1 MNVSTSQD
9 ALERRAWADAH
20 EPPIGPEMA
29 RHYLRDLVYGAID
42 GIITTFAVVAGVAG
56 ANLAASTAIILG
68 IANLVADGFSM
79 GASNF
84 LGIRSEEAALAAQGE
99 PHREPFPLRHALA
112 TFLAF
117 IFAGSLPLLPFVIAP
132 PVDRFALA
140 AATTLAALFAVGAL
154 RSLVTNLRWWWAGM
168 EMLTVGA
175 IAALFSYGLGFVIAR
190 FT

>member
-1 MNVSTSQD
+1 MRGSSEQET
-9 ALERRAWADAH
+9 LELREWAAAH

-56 ANLAASTAIILG
+56 ASLAARTAIILG
-68 IANLVADGFSM
+68 VANLVADGFSM

-99 PHREPFPLRHALA
+99 PRREPFPLRHAIA

-117 IFAGSLPLLPFVIAP
+117 LVAGSLPLLPFAFVTAG
-132 PVDRFALA
+132 DRFVTATV
-140 AATTLAALFAVGAL
+140 TTLAALFAVGAL
-154 RSLVTNLRWWWAGM
+154 RSLVTDLSWWWAGL

-175 IAALFSYGLGFVIAR
+175 LAALFSYGIGFVIAG
-190 FT
+190 FA